1 VVAGTYT
8 AATHAGE
15 RYRRPRPARGP
26 NDRLDRQFVHSLVP
40 ILVGYTIAHY
50 FSLLVFQ
57 GQMGYILGSDPF
69 AMGCDLFG
77 TAIGAHYRHTTPEMA
92 ARVTAAVAERLVV
105 VLAIAEAALDQQPW

>member
-69 AMGCDLFG
+69 AMGCDCS
-77 TAIGAHYRHTTPEMA
+77 A
-92 ARVTAAVAERLVV
+92 
-105 VLAIAEAALDQQPW
+105 QPGGG